1 MTKKVVIVGAGPAG
15 LFAARELAGKANIV
29 IYDKGKEADERSCPK
44 TQAKNGI
51 CTHCKPCQVTH
62 GIGGAGLMT
71 DGKLMYDIRVGNNL
85 NEIIKPEE
93 NMQLVNEVERGFIQ
107 YGVLTVRG
115 NEKKIEQLR
124 RRALQNRVDF
134 IYPKQTHIG
143 SDNLPRLMQQFK
155 SDLERKGVEFRTSVE
170 VNSLEEISEREDAI
184 LLAPGRVGGGD
195 DWLENILKARGV
207 QIGYRPVDIGTR
219 VETDS
224 IVTNEVTSIT
234 RDMKF
239 YMTTDSYQT
248 RVRTF
253 CTCPNGFV
261 AQETYNGLVTVNGHA
276 ESATNGN
283 QSSNTNFSLLVTV
296 PLTQPQ
302 SNSNEN
308 ARKLGEYIYNLGGG
322 KIIAQRFGD
331 FKRNRRSKEGKQGEY
346 FVHPTL
352 KDFTWGSLYFLPEIY
367 HSGIREGIERLD
379 KIMPGLANDSTIL
392 YIPEI
397 KFHGLRIPTDSC
409 LRVQSQ
415 NPQSIYVAGDGSGF
429 SRGIV
434 GAAASG
440 ILAAKGIRHEFDF

>member
-1 MTKKVVIVGAGPAG
+1 MAKQVVIVGAGPAG
-15 LFAARELAGKANIV
+15 LFAAKELAGKADIV
-29 IYDKGKEADERSCPK
+29 IYDKGKEADQRSCPK
-44 TQAKNGI
+44 NLTRNGT
-51 CTHCKPCQVTH
+51 CVHCNPCQVTH

-85 NEIIKPEE
+85 NEIISPEE
-93 NMQLVNEVERGFIQ
+93 NKQLVDAVERGFGE
-107 YGVLTVRG
+107 YGITTLIG
-115 NEKKIEQLR
+115 NEEKIERIR
-124 RRALQNRVDF
+124 RKALQNRVDF
-134 IYPKQTHIG
+134 IYPRQTHIG

-155 SDLERKGVEFRTSVE
+155 KDLEGKGVEFRTSTD
-170 VNSLEEISEREDAI
+170 VNCLEDICQQGNVV
-184 LLAPGRVGGGD
+184 LLAPGRVGGGE
-195 DWLENILKARGV
+195 DWLENILKGKGV

-224 IVTNEVTSIT
+224 IVTKEVTDVT

-239 YMTTDSYQT
+239 YINTETYQT

-261 AQETYNGLVTVNGHA
+261 AQETYNGFVTVNGHA
-276 ESATNGN
+276 ESSENGN
-283 QSSNTNFSLLVTV
+283 QSPNTNFSLLVTV

-331 FKRNRRSKEGKQGEY
+331 FKRHRRSKGEKQKDY
-346 FVHPTL
+346 FVQPTL

-367 HSGIREGIERLD
+367 HRGIFEGLERLD
-379 KIMPGLANDSTIL
+379 RIMPGLANDSTIL

-397 KFHGLRIPTDSC
+397 KFHGLRIPTDAN
-409 LRVQSQ
+409 LRVQTQ
-415 NPQSIYVAGDGSGF
+415 NPTSIYVAGDGSGF

-440 ILAAKGIRHEFDF
+440 VLAARGIHKELGL

>member
-1 MTKKVVIVGAGPAG
+1 MVKVRIVGVGPAG
-15 LFAARELAGKANIV
+15 LFAAKELAGKVDVVA
-29 IYDKGKEADERSCPK
+29 YDTGREADKRFCPK
-44 TQAKNGI
+44 TRSKTGACI
-51 CTHCKPCQVTH
+51 HCQPCQVTH

-71 DGKLMYDIRVGNNL
+71 DGKLMYDVRVGNNL
-85 NEIIKPEE
+85 NEIIKQDE
-93 NMQLVNEVERGFIQ
+93 NTQLIKAVENGFAE
-107 YGVLTVRG
+107 YGVETVIG
-115 NEKKIEQLR
+115 NEEKIEQLR

-134 IYPKQTHIG
+134 IYPRQTHIG
-143 SDNLPRLMQQFK
+143 SDNLPKLIQQFK
-155 SDLERKGVEFRTSVE
+155 KDLEDKGVEFKTSTE
-170 VNSLEEISEREDAI
+170 VNSLEEICEPGDI
-184 LLAPGRVGGGD
+184 VLLAPGRVGGGE
-195 DWLENILKARGV
+195 DWLENILRNKGV

-224 IVTNEVTSIT
+224 IVTKEVTDIT

-239 YMTTDSYQT
+239 YMTTDRYQT

-261 AQETYNGLVTVNGHA
+261 AQETYGSFATVNGHA
-276 ESATNGN
+276 ESLKDGN
-283 QSSNTNFSLLVTV
+283 QSPNTNFALLVTV

-308 ARKLGEYIYNLGGG
+308 ARKLGEYISNLGGG
-322 KIIAQRFGD
+322 KIIAQRWGD

-346 FVHPTL
+346 FLQPTL
-352 KDFTWGSLYFLPEIY
+352 RDFTWGSLYFLPEIY
-367 HSGIREGIERLD
+367 HSGIMEGMERLD
-379 KIMPGLANDSTIL
+379 KIMPGLANDSTTL

-397 KFHGLRIPTDSC
+397 KFHGLRIPTDNY
-409 LRVQSQ
+409 LKVQSQ

-440 ILAAKGIRHEFDF
+440 ILAAKGIIRELN